1 MTILEVVILL
11 LLVTLAFGAGL
22 LVAGNYYNKLLS
34 VHEYTEKILAA
45 DKGLGYIAPPRRR
58 YVIGESFMNRLKE
71 NGRATQQIRPTE
83 LDPS

>member
-11 LLVTLAFGAGL
+11 LLVVLAFGAGL

-45 DKGLGYIAPPRRR
+45 DKGLGYIAPPKRK
-58 YVIGESFMNRLKE
+58 YVIGQEFMDKLKQ
-71 NGRATQQIRPTE
+71 NGRATQVLR
-83 LDPS
+83 DPET